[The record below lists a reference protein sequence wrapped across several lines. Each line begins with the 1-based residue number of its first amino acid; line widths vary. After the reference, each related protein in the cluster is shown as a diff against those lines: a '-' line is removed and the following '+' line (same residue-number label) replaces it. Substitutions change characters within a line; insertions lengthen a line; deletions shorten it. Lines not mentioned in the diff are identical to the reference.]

1 MKFSKLIK
9 LPRPFIKAL
18 ILLGILMYSCGQT
31 NSENTE
37 SQDYTDFYKVID
49 DFLCYKYY
57 DALVVQLETEPLFKI
72 HPYFIDNKQESDE
85 LVPPP
90 PPPTENIILNK
101 SFFNELVDNK
111 IIDSIDAD
119 YMYNSIDS
127 TIILSIDNKYLNT
140 TLIRE
145 KELDSI
151 FNNPDVYGYDI
162 LYEKYNATSFV
173 EISTPLFNKSNDKMI
188 FTINYYC
195 GDLCGRGLIYVLS
208 KQNNKW
214 KIIDTIGTWI
224 S

>member
-1 MKFSKLIK
+1 MNISKLNK
-9 LPRPFIKAL
+9 MSHPFLKAL
-18 ILLGILMYSCGQT
+18 ILLGVLMYSCGQT
-31 NSENTE
+31 NSENAE

-57 DALVVQLETEPLFKI
+57 NALVVQLETEPLFKI
-72 HPYFIDNKQESDE
+72 HPYFIDHKQESDE

-90 PPPTENIILNK
+90 PPTEKIILNK
-101 SFFNELVDNK
+101 SFFNELVENK

-127 TIILSIDNKYLNT
+127 TIILSLDNKYLNT

-151 FNNPDVYGYDI
+151 FNPDDYGYDI
-162 LYEKYNATSFV
+162 LLEKYNANSYMEV
-173 EISTPLFNKSNDKMI
+173 STPLFNKSKDKMI
-188 FTINYYC
+188 FSICYYC
-195 GDLCGRGLIYVLS
+195 GDLCGSGLIYILS
-208 KQNNKW
+208 KHKDKW
-214 KIIDTIGTWI
+214 KIIDSKYIWI